1 MTSFHRFRI
10 KSNEL
15 NYQNWKLFL
24 FLLFFFSWYLLVCD
38 LITDLYLKY
47 IHQLTRFHRLRSII
61 DADSLPSLEL
71 IRRKN
76 QEEEEEE
83 EEQQQQQH
91 ERERKSLQRRRAL
104 LNALA
109 AMALPLGWFAPLTCF
124 IAVDLADATSSTSHS
139 ARWMFFTSYPANL
152 LDVRRCRQPVAA
164 SFLASLSRQLSST
177 CFQ

>member
-10 KSNEL
+10 KSNEF
-15 NYQNWKLFL
+15 NYQNSKLFL
-24 FLLFFFSWYLLVCD
+24 FLLFFFFSWYLLVCD

-83 EEQQQQQH
+83 EEEEQQQQQH
-91 ERERKSLQRRRAL
+91 ERERKSLQRRRAI

-109 AMALPLGWFAPLTCF
+109 AMALPLG
-124 IAVDLADATSSTSHS
+124 
-139 ARWMFFTSYPANL
+139 
-152 LDVRRCRQPVAA
+152 
-164 SFLASLSRQLSST
+164 
-177 CFQ
+177 